1 MTKRAFWLVA
11 GFGLGVTAATRA
23 RRHLEQLSPPGSTL
37 HVVGER
43 LRRALG
49 DAVDE
54 GRDEMHRRE
63 VALRSV
69 LAAPGQPD
77 PGR

>member
-23 RRHLEQLSPPGSTL
+23 RRQIGRLAPPGSAW
-37 HVVGER
+37 HAMGARV
-43 LRRALG
+43 RRALD

-54 GRDEMHRRE
+54 GRHEMHRRE
-63 VALRSV
+63 AALRSV

-77 PGR
+77 PEQ

>member
-23 RRHLEQLSPPGSTL
+23 RRHLDQVAPPGSAL
-37 HVVGER
+37 HVLGDRV
-43 LRRALG
+43 RRAFD
-49 DAVDE
+49 DAVHE

-63 VALRSV
+63 VALRTV